1 MADEKKKPTKRAR
14 RKPISPAT
22 VLSDILKMPGLE
34 TQSPPPGPA
43 PPSALVPEY
52 KFTPAPEKL
61 RQIVANP
68 PPRPSTQAFLDHWFA
83 IRGGPAQ
90 FALDL
95 CREYDAAEPGSL
107 VRTQIIQVVM
117 RSMKVTD
124 GKEGSHDDLG
134 MVSDADLEKMLTQLG
149 AKLLADADRQQ
160 QGAANAAGS

>member
-1 MADEKKKPTKRAR
+1 MPDDKKKPTRRAK

-22 VLSDILKMPGLE
+22 VLNDILQMPGLS
-34 TQSPPPGPA
+34 TQAPPPGPA
-43 PPSALVPEY
+43 PAGAMVPEY
-52 KFTPAPEKL
+52 KFTPKPEKL
-61 RQIVANP
+61 REIVANP

-95 CREYDAAEPGSL
+95 CKEYDAADPGSL

-134 MVSDADLEKMLTQLG
+134 MISDADLEKMLGELG
-149 AKLLADADRQQ
+149 TKLLKDAEK
-160 QGAANAAGS
+160 N

>member
-1 MADEKKKPTKRAR
+1 MAKEKKPTGRAR

-22 VLSDILKMPGLE
+22 VLNDILKMPGLE
-34 TQSPPPGPA
+34 TQAPPPDPTVAPA
-43 PPSALVPEY
+43 APVPEY
-52 KFTPAPEKL
+52 KFTPAPERL

-95 CREYDAAEPGSL
+95 SQEYDAAEPGSL

-124 GKEGSHDDLG
+124 GKEGANDELG
-134 MVSDADLEKMLTQLG
+134 MVSDADLEKMLGELG
-149 AKLLADADRQQ
+149 AKLLADAERK
-160 QGAANAAGS
+160 